1 LRAAYLLLFKY
12 TNLQYKVK
20 EEKESAAI
28 LRQECEQL
36 KARVRADKEAAD
48 ARYKE
53 LSDKRISELEKAVTV
68 ERGLREQH
76 DRLDKEWRE

>member
-1 LRAAYLLLFKY
+1 M
-12 TNLQYKVK
+12 K
-20 EEKESAAI
+20 EEKDAAAI

-48 ARYKE
+48 ARYKD
-53 LSDKRISELEKAVTV
+53 LSDKRMSELEKAVSV
-68 ERGLREQH
+68 ERGLREQY